1 MSITTRTNVKVLADL
16 DLGITALD
24 TAVVRVP
31 FSAGAM
37 RVPFSAGAVDLCA
50 TKTVLSAAR
59 VPFSAGA
66 MSIRATKTVL
76 TVG

>member
-1 MSITTRTNVKVLADL
+1 
-16 DLGITALD
+16 
-24 TAVVRVP
+24 
-31 FSAGAM
+31 
-37 RVPFSAGAVDLCA
+37 VDLCA

-66 MSIRATKTVL
+66 MSLRATKTVL

>member
-1 MSITTRTNVKVLADL
+1 MTTTTRTDVKALADL

-24 TAVVRVP
+24 SVVVRVP
-31 FSAGAM
+31 FSAGAP
-37 RVPFSAGAVDLCA
+37 RVPFSAGAMDLCA

-66 MSIRATKTVL
+66 MSLRATKTVL